1 MSPSQLRLI
10 VGLGNPGHTYKKTRH
25 NIGFMV
31 ADDLAAAFSIPVEK
45 KKFGVLYGKGL
56 INDNGVILSKPQE
69 FMNRCGPPIKKL
81 AKYHNI
87 FSEDLLVIHDD
98 IDLSFGIIKIKE
110 QGGSGGHKGL
120 SSLIDA
126 FGRNDFTRLRVGVG
140 RPGAEM
146 TVTDHVLS
154 RFDFSEKNNL
164 EQIIRTTRDA
174 VVTILCEGI
183 KEGMNRHNNRKV
195 ISS

>member
-1 MSPSQLRLI
+1 MSPSRLRLI
-10 VGLGNPGHTYKKTRH
+10 VGLGNPGPTYKKTRH

-45 KKFGVLYGKGL
+45 TKFGVLFGKGF
-56 INDNGVILSKPQE
+56 INDSRVILSKPQE

-87 FSEDLLVIHDD
+87 FSEDLLVVLDD
-98 IDLSFGIIKIKE
+98 IDLDFGIIKIKE
-110 QGGSGGHKGL
+110 KGGSGGHKGL
-120 SSLIDA
+120 RSLIEA
-126 FGRNDFTRLRVGVG
+126 FGRNDFTRLRIGVG

-146 TVTDHVLS
+146 TVTDHVLG
-154 RFDFSEKNNL
+154 RFNSTEKNNL
-164 EQIIRTTRDA
+164 QQVIRTAGDA

-183 KEGMNRHNNRKV
+183 KEGMNRYNNRKV
-195 ISS
+195 I